1 LWDTLKRSP
10 QKSATPNLRPQ
21 AAAASHGLFRSGGE
35 RRVHPIAGAT
45 FFGAKKVNALEL
57 KLDFNQ
63 FVQTNPA
70 GDHVPTKNFRAAIPN
85 PKLQTKILIRLFLEE
100 SDLAFVPFLVAE
112 VPVPG
117 DPFSDDALNLCRIDC
132 GMVTGRLFVMT
143 EVVVPGGNEQM
154 KDLKINANHDRKYSP
169 AEFFVKSIEKK
180 AEFRRQNSGVAG
192 AR

>member
-70 GDHVPTKNFRAAIPN
+70 GDHVPTKNFRTAVPN
-85 PKLQTKILIRLFLEE
+85 SKLQAKILIRFFLKE
-100 SDLAFVPFLVAE
+100 SDLAFVTFFVAE

-117 DPFSDDALNLCRIDC
+117 DPFSGYALNPSHFDGC
-132 GMVTGRLFVMT
+132 VVAGRLFVVT
-143 EVVVPGGNEQM
+143 DVVVAGGNEQM
-154 KDLKINANHDRKYSP
+154 TNLKINANHGMKDSP
-169 AEFFVKSIEKK
+169 SRFPRK
-180 AEFRRQNSGVAG
+180 AERISANA
-192 AR
+192 